1 MQKKKKNGAQGQKL
15 GHLTAAVLLTPL
27 SKRCLLLG
35 RCTARSHTLPHRL
48 HTAAVTEDPV
58 FFLVDAAIHTYLTLG
73 KLSLSLT
80 LLHQLKPTREI
91 KRSPASR
98 MRSLLYILS
107 KLTSW
112 ELKVSVQQRQY
123 TVQSSILTLCALFI
137 FYPYE
142 FLRHLTHHSFTT
154 QRMRVVMW
162 QAQCCDIAMKRN
174 RHDLSKVETHD
185 HTLFSSC

>member
-1 MQKKKKNGAQGQKL
+1 MFVVGPMYCQVPHPPPQ
-15 GHLTAAVLLTPL
+15 TAYCCWYRKP
-27 SKRCLLLG
+27 RF
-35 RCTARSHTLPHRL
+35 
-48 HTAAVTEDPV
+48 
-58 FFLVDAAIHTYLTLG
+58 FFLVDTAIHTYLTLA

-98 MRSLLYILS
+98 MRSFLYFLS

-112 ELKVSVQQRQY
+112 ELKVSAQQQQY
-123 TVQSSILTLCALFI
+123 TVQSSILTLCALFF

-142 FLRHLTHHSFTT
+142 LLWHLTHHSFTT

-162 QAQCCDIAMKRN
+162 QAQRTDIAMKRN
-174 RHDLSKVETHD
+174 RHDLSQVETHD
-185 HTLFSSC
+185 CTLFSSYC

>member
-1 MQKKKKNGAQGQKL
+1 MDAKKKKKNGAQGQKL

-58 FFLVDAAIHTYLTLG
+58 FFLVEAAIHTYLTLG

-107 KLTSW
+107 KLTS
-112 ELKVSVQQRQY
+112 
-123 TVQSSILTLCALFI
+123 
-137 FYPYE
+137 
-142 FLRHLTHHSFTT
+142 
-154 QRMRVVMW
+154 
-162 QAQCCDIAMKRN
+162 
-174 RHDLSKVETHD
+174 
-185 HTLFSSC
+185 